1 MASSQSY
8 RLRLL
13 ARRDGVFVPL
23 WHRVRA
29 TDEDVS
35 TMYRG
40 LLDSCRLP
48 RHEGRAFISIGI
60 GWERGAAE
68 AWRVLDRLGHLELP
82 ELDARWRLTE
92 VGERRGAR
100 VGGGAQV
107 GGGIQPAIREDR
119 H

>member
-13 ARRDGVFVPL
+13 ARRDGVSVPL

-29 TDEDVS
+29 TEEDVS
-35 TMYRG
+35 TMYRV
-40 LLDSCRLP
+40 LLDSCRP
-48 RHEGRAFISIGI
+48 SRHEGRAFVSAGI

-68 AWRVLDRLGHLELP
+68 AGRVLDRLGHLELP
-82 ELDARWRLTE
+82 ELDARWRLAE

-107 GGGIQPAIREDR
+107 GGSIQPAIREDR